1 MNDCG
6 IEVEETTESKTRLA
20 PQYNV
25 LLHNDDYNAMHDVVK
40 ALCETFRF
48 KTEEASAIMLEAHSE
63 GVALCK
69 TEPLEHAELHRDQ
82 LQAQGLIATIEP
94 AD

>member
-1 MNDCG
+1 MSGCG
-6 IEVEETTESKTRLA
+6 IETENVTESKTRLA
-20 PQYNV
+20 PQYKV
-25 LLHNDDYNAMHDVVK
+25 LLHNDDYNAMHDVVR

-48 KTEEASAIMLEAHSE
+48 KTEEAALIMMEAHSE

-69 TEPLEHAELHRDQ
+69 IEPLEHAELHRDQ